1 MKKLLLF
8 FSLLFL
14 LVVGVSCDG
23 NEDYPIGP
31 CEDEIVW
38 KLVSNNAPDD
48 VVVTPWEK
56 VHGMQMT
63 IEIASSEKS
72 GQIVF
77 DATNKSEIY
86 FLGMQINGEHI
97 HFDDVEYAKKKKNYE
112 DDFISFKLDKNLFT
126 IGFKA
131 IPADSDPVD
140 YKIYVGSLEVG
151 DAFHIVRGKI

>member
-14 LVVGVSCDG
+14 LVAGVSCDG

-56 VHGMQMT
+56 EHGMKLT
-63 IEIASSEKS
+63 IEIATNEKS

-77 DATNKSEIY
+77 DATNKSEI
-86 FLGMQINGEHI
+86 LLHGMEIDGEHVR
-97 HFDDVEYAKKKKNYE
+97 FDDVQYDWQKKFYE

-126 IGFKA
+126 INFKA
-131 IPADSDPVD
+131 IPADSAPVD